1 MKNKNLIISIALLLV
16 GLGAGFFGGMQ
27 YRNIQLKNT
36 RGNFTGSGG
45 GNFQR
50 YVGDGNPQGVGSA
63 ARDGMITAGSIVSID
78 SGSITVKLADGS
90 SKIIILSGST
100 TYSNTVSA
108 TPSDLKTGENVAI
121 TGTTNS
127 DRSITATNVQINPS
141 LLGREPQPSPTP

>member
-27 YRNIQLKNT
+27 YRSIQLKNT
-36 RGNFTGSGG
+36 RGNFAGSGG

-50 YVGDGNPQGVGSA
+50 YVGSGNPQGTGVA
-63 ARDGMITAGSIVSID
+63 TRGMITAGSIVSVD
-78 SGSITVKLADGS
+78 SASITVKLADGS

-108 TPSDLKTGENVAI
+108 SASDLKTGENVAI

-127 DRSITATNVQINPS
+127 DGSVTATNVQINPA
-141 LLGREPQPSPTP
+141 LLGREPLPSPTP